1 MLFGKLRQSNGTDL
15 INKMGFVG
23 LLRSLNQSGRLAMAI
38 ALAGFCTPAVAQEA
52 APDVEAPANSGE
64 WLGAGVDQPVAPA
77 ESSPLGNA
85 PRVYYP
91 ADFARTA
98 PRTALD
104 LVQQIPGFSIDSGGG
119 GGGGGGGSSRGF
131 GEASG
136 NLLINGDRISS
147 KSTSVEDELSR
158 IAVGNVLRIEIVDGA
173 SLQIPG
179 LSGQVAN
186 IIADTSTMAGQFT
199 WRPQMSTGPAPI
211 GWSEGDIS
219 LRGTLGGVDYSV
231 GLDVGAFIRGS
242 EGPAIF
248 TDANGVD
255 ARFNTQSGNFR
266 RPTLSGRF
274 SFDIAPEVA
283 VNLNLSAD
291 LVIFR
296 SRELETRIA
305 GNPLPAFAERFRAQ
319 NNERSYE
326 IGGDIEFP
334 VGPGA
339 LKLIA
344 LDSFEHGNFRT
355 QSLLDLDTQPT
366 TGSRFAR
373 LSDEGERIARAE
385 YAWPMLGGDW
395 QISAEAA
402 FNRLDNVASLF
413 SFDPVAD
420 SFAEIPFPAGIG
432 GVREERYESILSY
445 GTQLASGLS
454 LQVAVGAEN
463 STISQTGVAANSRNF
478 RRPKGTASLAWAV
491 SPGFDVS
498 LEVARRV
505 GQLNFGDFLASVN
518 LSDENQNSGNNDLR
532 PQQSWESELEIT
544 KSLGAW
550 GSATLALFDHR
561 VEDFVT
567 IVPLAGG
574 FEARGNI
581 DSARRYGLRFN
592 GRVELAAAGWRGAQ
606 LDVAITAEDST
617 LIDPVTGE
625 KRRFDRNSP
634 FEIRFDF
641 RHDVPATDWAWGL
654 EFRDTQPALGYRL
667 AEVSLDYNVPTFG
680 AVFIEH
686 KDLLGLTVRLRVANL
701 FNGQAILQRTIHSG
715 PRNTAPVLFTEDR
728 RLAIGT
734 VFNLSV
740 SGSF

>member
-1 MLFGKLRQSNGTDL
+1 MLQRYGG
-15 INKMGFVG
+15 
-23 LLRSLNQSGRLAMAI
+23 QSGRLAMAM
-38 ALAGFCTPAVAQEA
+38 ALAGLCSPALAQDAAGDADAQAFANSDANAVATLAGQE
-52 APDVEAPANSGE
+52 
-64 WLGAGVDQPVAPA
+64 DQPIATT
-77 ESSPLGNA
+77 ENEPLSTA

-104 LVQQIPGFSIDSGGG
+104 LVQQIPGFAINDGGGNGGG
-119 GGGGGGGSSRGF
+119 GGGGGGGNSRGF

-147 KSTSVEDELSR
+147 KSTSVQDELSR
-158 IAVGNVLRIEIVDGA
+158 ISVDNVLRIEVVDGA

-186 IIADTSTMAGQFT
+186 IIAETSTMAGQFT

-211 GWSEGDIS
+211 GWSEGDVS
-219 LRGTLGGVDYSV
+219 VRGSLGGVDYSV
-231 GLDVGAFIRGS
+231 GLDVGGFIRGS
-242 EGPAIF
+242 EGTAIF

-255 ARFNTQSGNFR
+255 ARFHTQTGHFR
-266 RPTLSGRF
+266 RPSLSGRF
-274 SFDIAPEVA
+274 AFDIAPEVA
-283 VNLNLSAD
+283 VNLNLSVG

-296 SRELETRIA
+296 SRELETRLST
-305 GNPLPAFAERFRAQ
+305 NPLPAFEERFRSQ
-319 NNERSYE
+319 NNERNYE

-334 VGPGA
+334 LGPGA

-355 QSLLDLDTQPT
+355 QSLLDLGALPT
-366 TGSRFAR
+366 GGSRFER
-373 LSDEGERIARAE
+373 LSDEGERIGRVE
-385 YAWPMLGGDW
+385 YAWAMLGGDW

-413 SFDPVAD
+413 AFNDVAD
-420 SFAEIPFPAGIG
+420 SFVEIPFPAGIG

-445 GTQLASGLS
+445 GRQLATGLS
-454 LQVAVGAEN
+454 LQMAVGAER
-463 STISQTGVAANSRNF
+463 STISQTGVAANSRSF

-491 SPGFDVS
+491 SPGFDIS

-518 LSDENQNSGNNDLR
+518 LSEENQNSGNNDLR

-567 IVPLAGG
+567 IVPVLGG

-592 GRVELAAAGWRGAQ
+592 GRVELGAAGWRGAQ
-606 LDVAITAEDST
+606 LNVAITAEDSR
-617 LIDPVTGE
+617 LIDPVTAE
-625 KRRFDRNSP
+625 SRRFDRNAP
-634 FEIRFDF
+634 FEMRFDF
-641 RHDVPATDWAWGL
+641 RHDVPSTDWAWGA
-654 EFRDTQPALGYRL
+654 EFRDTQQALGYRV

-680 AVFIEH
+680 AIFIEH
-686 KDLLGLTVRLRVANL
+686 KDVFGLTVRGRVANL
-701 FNGQAILQRTIHSG
+701 FNGRNVLQRTVYAG
-715 PRNTAPVLFTEDR
+715 PRDTAAVLFTEDR
-728 RLAIGT
+728 QLKIGT
-734 VFNLSV
+734 VFNLTV